1 MKTDIEADL
10 SRFGSSFLKTV
21 DVLVRLPIEQLRL
34 DRSEGL
40 KTEAFISGYEGSP
53 LAGYDLRLAHAK
65 RALDKYGVH
74 FVPGFNEELA
84 ATSVMGTQ
92 MAGRVAPESYGLDGV
107 VGFWYGKAPGL
118 DRAADA
124 LRHGNFAGTAGA
136 GAVVLLVGDDPTAK
150 SSTLPSDSRATLQ
163 SLGIPVLE
171 PGDTQEV
178 LEYGLAAVALSRYAG
193 AWTALKL
200 VTGVC
205 DAGGTITIAE
215 DRRPPRQPTGEYRK
229 KYGHLLMSPQSVAL
243 ETEVNV
249 HRLNAA
255 CRFSQLNGLNRMYGA
270 DRQAS
275 LGIMAAGKTYY
286 DVLQAIRD
294 MGISMEDL
302 ALVGVRLAQ
311 LSMTYPLDP
320 MFVQEFAA
328 GLNQIV
334 VVEEKRSF
342 VEAQLRDILYASAM
356 RPEIIGKFDL
366 TGAEFFPAH
375 GELSPDPIAR
385 KLAPLLARRAPEW
398 LATRIVKRVREIS
411 APPSLP
417 PVLYN
422 RKPTYCS
429 GCPHNLSTVEIAGS
443 PIGGGIGCHT
453 LGMNLADAGR
463 GFQILSQM
471 GGEGAPFIG
480 VRPFVDQQ
488 QHFFQNIGDGTFF
501 HSGSLSVQACIAQG
515 MNVTFRL
522 LNNHAVAMTGG
533 QAVQGALEP
542 STLSRKLEAEGVTRT
557 VIITRQPKRISGIAR
572 NAELR
577 PPSQLKEVMRELQ
590 STPGVTVL
598 IYDQECAAELRR
610 MRNVGERP
618 RPMERVVIHEQVC
631 EGCGHCVSVSN
642 CISLRP
648 VGTPNGPKMSVH
660 QSSCN
665 QDFSCAVGDCPS
677 FVSVTLAEGGGA
689 AKPKLPELDLDGIPA
704 PPMIP
709 LQDEG
714 YRIVLMGIGGD
725 GIVSIAKSLANAAS
739 IDGLWVTT
747 SDETGLAQKSG
758 SVVSHLYLGSQRLQG
773 AVRANRGAADLLIA
787 YDLVTARRA
796 DVVDTLDPTKT
807 VAVLNTNV
815 VVPAEQVRK
824 GAWEVP
830 DLARPLVDRLGTL
843 ESGKVIALDGS
854 RLAEALFEDHFAV
867 NSFLLGIAFQKGWIP
882 ISLDSMRAGMIPTNW
897 EAFSWGRKYA
907 HEPEAI
913 KRVLDSHPV
922 VDPVPVPATVLR
934 KYQNERWAQEYAAYL
949 ENVDARLKS
958 VVGRNLLRLMTYKD
972 EYEVARL
979 LTSTEFHEKLRR
991 DWRGIVA
998 VHFHLHPPVLRWLG
1012 LGQKI
1017 RVGQMARPFLCGL
1030 AGLSFLRGTPL
1041 DVFGRTKVRRAER
1054 SLIDWYRQLVCR
1066 VSAVLTAENLPIALE
1081 ILDLP
1086 AQIRG
1091 YEEIK
1096 MASIERVLALAED
1109 RLRSLPAT
1117 MAAPVGL
1124 EDQSSESRS
1133 VYA

>member
-10 SRFGSSFLKTV
+10 SRFGRSFLSTV
-21 DVLVRLPIEQLRL
+21 DALVRLPIEQMRL

-65 RALDKYGVH
+65 PVLDKNGVH
-74 FVPGFNEELA
+74 FVPGLNEELA
-84 ATSVMGTQ
+84 ATSIMGSQ
-92 MAGRVAPESYGLDGV
+92 LVGRVVPTSFGLDGV

-150 SSTLPSDSRATLQ
+150 SSTLPSDSRSTLQ

-171 PGDTQEV
+171 PGDTQEA

-193 AWTALKL
+193 AWAALKL

-205 DAGGTITIAE
+205 DASGTITLPK
-215 DRRPPRQPTGEYRK
+215 DRRPLLQPKGEYRK
-229 KYGHLLMSPQSVAL
+229 KHGHLLMSPQSVAL
-243 ETEVNV
+243 ETEVNR

-255 CRFSQLNGLNRMYGA
+255 CNFAQLNGLNRTHGA
-270 DRQAS
+270 NRQAC

-294 MGISMEDL
+294 MGISMEYL
-302 ALVGVRLAQ
+302 ASAGVRLAQ
-311 LSMTYPLDP
+311 LGMTYPLDP

-356 RPEIIGKFDL
+356 RPEIVGKFDL
-366 TGAEFFPAH
+366 KGAEFFPLH
-375 GELSPDPIAR
+375 GELGPDPIAR
-385 KLAPLLARRAPEW
+385 KLAPILARQVPEW
-398 LATRIVKRVREIS
+398 LATQIAKRVREIS

-522 LNNHAVAMTGG
+522 LNNRAVAMTGG

-542 STLSRKLEAEGVTRT
+542 SALSRKLEAEGVTRT
-557 VIITRQPKRISGIAR
+557 AIITRQPKLIRGIAR

-590 STPGVTVL
+590 RTPGVTVL

-618 RPMERVVIHEQVC
+618 RPKERMVIHEQVC
-631 EGCGHCVSVSN
+631 EGCGHCVTVSN

-648 VGTPNGPKMSVH
+648 VGAHNGPKMSVH
-660 QSSCN
+660 QGSCN

-689 AKPKLPELDLDGIPA
+689 AKPKLPELDADGIPV
-704 PPMIP
+704 PPMVP
-709 LQDEG
+709 LQDGG
-714 YRIVLMGIGGD
+714 YRIVLIGIGGD
-725 GIVSIAKSLANAAS
+725 GIVSITRSLANAAS
-739 IDGLWVTT
+739 IDGLWVAT

-758 SVVSHLYLGSQRLQG
+758 SVVSHLHIGSQRLQG

-807 VAVLNTNV
+807 VAVLNTSV

-830 DLARPLVDRLGTL
+830 DLAKPLVDRLGAL
-843 ESGKVIALDGS
+843 ESGKVIALNAS
-854 RLAEALFEDHFAV
+854 RMAEALFEDHFAV
-867 NSFLLGIAFQKGWIP
+867 NSFMLGIAFQKGWIP
-882 ISLDSMRAGMIPTNW
+882 ISLDSMRAGMIPSNW
-897 EAFSWGRKYA
+897 EAFSWGRKYV

-913 KRVLDSHPV
+913 ERVLYSHPAM
-922 VDPVPVPATVLR
+922 DPVLDPATVLQ
-934 KYQNERWAQEYAAYL
+934 KYQDERWAQEYAAYIG
-949 ENVDARLKS
+949 NIDTRLKS
-958 VVGRNLLRLMTYKD
+958 VVGPNLLKLMTYKD

-979 LTSTEFHEKLRR
+979 LTSKEFHEKLRR
-991 DWRGIVA
+991 DWQGIVA

-1012 LGQKI
+1012 LGRKI
-1017 RVGQMARPFLCGL
+1017 RVGPIARPFLRGL
-1030 AGLSFLRGTPL
+1030 ARLSFLRGTPL

-1054 SLIDWYRQLVCR
+1054 SLIDWYRQLVRR
-1066 VSAVLTAENLPIALE
+1066 VSAVLTAENLPMALD

-1086 AQIRG
+1086 GQIRG

-1096 MASIERVLALAED
+1096 MASVERVLALVED

-1117 MAAPVGL
+1117 RTDQAGL
-1124 EDQSSESRS
+1124 GDQCSESIN
-1133 VYA
+1133 VCA